1 MKQLVIS
8 ILEELKLLDLFLEV
22 QKTCLELNILA
33 YIICGVIFL
42 LILFL
47 KVSSLY
53 DKSRYLSAVVY
64 LVGGELI
71 LGTPFML
78 KLIFKLGGWDY
89 FFHSNWY
96 GYMIYSTIVLAL
108 SVVAN
113 KCFYNESLELME
125 IISPVI
131 GDFMLG
137 APFLVKIFSPDIIKL
152 YEYCKKNKDILKDLL
167 LVLFTLAVFI
177 VVIIIVRKVIYNIR
191 YKLLVKRVVLC
202 MNNHASYI
210 SANELKNMLKRKFNS
225 SSNKKMGINTIIE
238 ISVNNLVK
246 NNVCKINSDTQRII
260 SELGMIE
267 YRELFNQLS
276 EKFRILCVDD
286 LSSAIYDAIN
296 INGEMINLESLTLVK
311 CPGATSGKTYE
322 KNEIKVN

>member
-1 MKQLVIS
+1 M
-8 ILEELKLLDLFLEV
+8 
-22 QKTCLELNILA
+22 
-33 YIICGVIFL
+33 
-42 LILFL
+42 
-47 KVSSLY
+47 
-53 DKSRYLSAVVY
+53 
-64 LVGGELI
+64 
-71 LGTPFML
+71 
-78 KLIFKLGGWDY
+78 
-89 FFHSNWY
+89 
-96 GYMIYSTIVLAL
+96 
-108 SVVAN
+108 
-113 KCFYNESLELME
+113 
-125 IISPVI
+125 
-131 GDFMLG
+131 
-137 APFLVKIFSPDIIKL
+137 
-152 YEYCKKNKDILKDLL
+152 
-167 LVLFTLAVFI
+167 LFTLAVFI